1 MESSKSLAVLHSPA
15 DYEDEFNE
23 YLNSKGHHDNSHITR
38 NDFPPNFLFGTAT
51 SAYHFEGA
59 AAKGG
64 RGPSIWDTFALKT
77 PGRIADGSNGNVA
90 TDLYARFEEDIT
102 MMKKMG
108 FDAYR
113 FSISWP
119 RILPGGRCCAGI
131 NKEGIDYYNNVIN
144 TVIKHGLKPFVTL
157 FHWDLPQALEE
168 EYGGFLSK
176 KVAKDFREYVELCFW
191 EFGDRVKHWI
201 TLNEPNT
208 YCLNG
213 YVSGTFPPSQAIS
226 SAYISAL
233 APQSKDSVSDQAP
246 PDVDLTSTP
255 PHVGSAFTSLLR
267 SSSTTFSNG
276 TNIPPHRG
284 LHHDPKHL
292 LSTFQSS
299 NINNRNLYGSGSNAY
314 DPKNVYTAAR
324 NMLLAHS
331 KAVHSYRT
339 KFQGHQGGKIGITIC
354 SSWFEPLNEHDQD
367 DIEAHKR
374 ALDFAFGWFFEPI
387 VTGHHPQN
395 MIDNV
400 PPENLAPF
408 SKCESHRLKG
418 SYDFLGLN
426 YYTATYVTNDPDPQ
440 CEDGY
445 LKDQH
450 VKYQNNRGGILIGSV
465 GWMKRVI
472 TSSLLVKLALTHKD
486 YPVDVRGYFVW
497 SWSDNYERA
506 EGYTVRFGV
515 MYVDFMNN
523 LTRYPKHSAIWFTK
537 FLTRIKLLGG
547 LKKREITDAAGSEVE
562 KRLKAVEK

>member
-1 MESSKSLAVLHSPA
+1 MS
-15 DYEDEFNE
+15 
-23 YLNSKGHHDNSHITR
+23 R
-38 NDFPPNFLFGTAT
+38 
-51 SAYHFEGA
+51 
-59 AAKGG
+59 
-64 RGPSIWDTFALKT
+64 T
-77 PGRIADGSNGNVA
+77 PIV
-90 TDLYARFEEDIT
+90 
-102 MMKKMG
+102 
-108 FDAYR
+108 
-113 FSISWP
+113 
-119 RILPGGRCCAGI
+119 
-131 NKEGIDYYNNVIN
+131 
-144 TVIKHGLKPFVTL
+144 
-157 FHWDLPQALEE
+157 
-168 EYGGFLSK
+168 
-176 KVAKDFREYVELCFW
+176 
-191 EFGDRVKHWI
+191 
-201 TLNEPNT
+201 
-208 YCLNG
+208 NG

-324 NMLLAHS
+324 ICSWLIPKLCTHTELNSRLIYAFL
-331 KAVHSYRT
+331 RN
-339 KFQGHQGGKIGITIC
+339 GHQGGKIGITIC

-367 DIEAHKR
+367 DIEAHKEPSILHSDGKQ
-374 ALDFAFGWFFEPI
+374 ACCDPHFIILQFGQLLQVFEPI

-450 VKYQNNRGGILIGSV
+450 VKYQRVEKSDHKLTACEACVDPVRVKYHQDHLAYILKA
-465 GWMKRVI
+465 M
-472 TSSLLVKLALTHKD
+472 HDKD
-486 YPVDVRGYFVW
+486 YPSGRKGLLCMVMV
-497 SWSDNYERA
+497 DNYERA

-523 LTRYPKHSAIWFTK
+523 LTRYPKHSAIWFK
-537 FLTRIKLLGG
+537 
-547 LKKREITDAAGSEVE
+547 SS
-562 KRLKAVEK
+562 